1 MLVGVRRPSSSSLLA
16 GLLAGAGVL
25 HFAVPAPYASIVPQ
39 RLGHAQE
46 LVMVS
51 GVAELAV
58 AAAVA
63 APRTRRLGGWLA
75 ALLFVAVFP
84 ANVSMAL
91 DPDRPKHLH
100 RAAVARLPLQVP
112 LVVWAMKIARQ
123 SA

>member
-1 MLVGVRRPSSSSLLA
+1 MLVGVRRPSSSSQLA

-25 HFAVPAPYASIVPQ
+25 HFVIPAPYEGIVPK
-39 RLGHAQE
+39 RLGHARE
-46 LVMVS
+46 LVMAS

-63 APRTRRLGGWLA
+63 VPRTRSLGGRLA

-91 DPDRPKHLH
+91 DPERPPHLH
-100 RAAVARLPLQVP
+100 RAAIARLPLQLP
-112 LVVWAMKIARQ
+112 LVVWALRVARQ
-123 SA
+123 SS